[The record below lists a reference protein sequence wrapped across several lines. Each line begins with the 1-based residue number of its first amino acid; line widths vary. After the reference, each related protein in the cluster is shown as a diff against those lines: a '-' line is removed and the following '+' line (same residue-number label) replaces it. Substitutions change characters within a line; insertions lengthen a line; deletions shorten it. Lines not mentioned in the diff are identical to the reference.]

1 MISRAIPCTSIKVLR
16 SVWRSGG
23 PVLSDDTGFPELAK
37 IQMIGFTFVAVGIFL
52 ATLIHQIHAQPPI
65 TTLPAGVFTMQIGV
79 GSAGGVA
86 LAESYDALVA
96 LLSDLKFDEDS
107 ATRWA
112 GKARAQGV
120 ILIDSFERTDSL
132 LREKGLLA

>member
-1 MISRAIPCTSIKVLR
+1 MPKLMGNLRITAKPASEGSRPHFEVTFIPY
-16 SVWRSGG
+16 SGR
-23 PVLSDDTGFPELAK
+23 
-37 IQMIGFTFVAVGIFL
+37 M
-52 ATLIHQIHAQPPI
+52 
-65 TTLPAGVFTMQIGV
+65 TTRP
-79 GSAGGVA
+79 A